1 MSCLLSE
8 EARLQKRINT
18 EINRQI
24 QRDKKES
31 KREIKLLL
39 LGEWEVGDVWPA
51 INQSMNPSLTALSVL
66 TILLS
71 SPPLSL
77 SLSVPL
83 SLTLTLSLSLPTHTH
98 PLSLFLRHW

>member
-39 LGEWEVGDVWPA
+39 LGEWEVWKHLACD
-51 INQSMNPSLTALSVL
+51 
-66 TILLS
+66 
-71 SPPLSL
+71 
-77 SLSVPL
+77 
-83 SLTLTLSLSLPTHTH
+83 
-98 PLSLFLRHW
+98 